1 MNTNI
6 LFSTNLTSSFE
17 LNLTSNLVK
26 SSSSKDFNE
35 MFDSTINKFNEN
47 IKSIR
52 NEVESKVN
60 TVDKK
65 ENFQT
70 SKLENDDN
78 VHNSKEIKTENKKIE
93 KSNLEDK
100 DLKNV
105 DKMTNEEKEK
115 LEKAAQEVLY
125 NILDLLNNPNVDLSE
140 FVEVDSDGMFKVNL
154 EAISDLTSQLKD
166 VLGQDVIARIDKTLE
181 SSGLDL
187 EKVTTI
193 ALDFVV
199 NEANAEMIK
208 LSVDDS
214 KVEEMIS
221 YDNKEFENTLDTF
234 ETNERAKVEVNTN
247 KEIKIEKNDTIA
259 TNDKVQKSET
269 IEKFEDVNKVDNF
282 EILKNTINELVD
294 KVEIEAKTLS
304 NERNNEKSFNTEL
317 TAEEI
322 VTTIKND
329 NQSMEKSLNVSD
341 NTLKIDENNS
351 SVMDETKNELSD
363 KSKSESKDGKENKDV
378 ERININKVESTN
390 NVETEM
396 FNQNYNNFDDF
407 NSVMQAK
414 SEKQTVTDK
423 FLESFNVAK
432 QMVKG
437 VEMKVTEATSEMSIQ
452 LDPENL
458 GKVNLKIVTE
468 NGIVM
473 AKFEAESQRVKE
485 IIESNL
491 SLLKESLENKG
502 ISISGLEVSVGQNMN
517 GKNSN
522 DSNLEYMRKV
532 VSEKN
537 PHKILGKTINK
548 FNNFAEIGSSQ
559 NKSNGLFMTRSKIN
573 YIA

>member
-1 MNTNI
+1 M
-6 LFSTNLTSSFE
+6 
-17 LNLTSNLVK
+17 
-26 SSSSKDFNE
+26 
-35 MFDSTINKFNEN
+35 
-47 IKSIR
+47 
-52 NEVESKVN
+52 
-60 TVDKK
+60 
-65 ENFQT
+65 
-70 SKLENDDN
+70 
-78 VHNSKEIKTENKKIE
+78 
-93 KSNLEDK
+93 
-100 DLKNV
+100 
-105 DKMTNEEKEK
+105 
-115 LEKAAQEVLY
+115 
-125 NILDLLNNPNVDLSE
+125 
-140 FVEVDSDGMFKVNL
+140 
-154 EAISDLTSQLKD
+154 
-166 VLGQDVIARIDKTLE
+166 
-181 SSGLDL
+181 
-187 EKVTTI
+187 
-193 ALDFVV
+193 
-199 NEANAEMIK
+199 
-208 LSVDDS
+208 
-214 KVEEMIS
+214 
-221 YDNKEFENTLDTF
+221 
-234 ETNERAKVEVNTN
+234 
-247 KEIKIEKNDTIA
+247 
-259 TNDKVQKSET
+259 
-269 IEKFEDVNKVDNF
+269 
-282 EILKNTINELVD
+282 
-294 KVEIEAKTLS
+294 
-304 NERNNEKSFNTEL
+304 
-317 TAEEI
+317 
-322 VTTIKND
+322 TTIKND
-329 NQSMEKSLNVSD
+329 NQSIEKSLDASD
-341 NTLKIDENNS
+341 NVLKIDENNS
-351 SVMDETKNELSD
+351 SVMDQTKNELSD

-414 SEKQTVTDK
+414 SEKQAVTDK

-473 AKFEAESQRVKE
+473 AKYEAESQRVKE